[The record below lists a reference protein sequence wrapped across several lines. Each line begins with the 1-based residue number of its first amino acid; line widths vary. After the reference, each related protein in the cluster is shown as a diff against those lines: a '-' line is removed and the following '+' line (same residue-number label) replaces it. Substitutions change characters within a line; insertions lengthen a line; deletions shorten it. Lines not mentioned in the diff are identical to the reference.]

1 MNANSIIKYLLTLD
15 KNEQQ
20 KVFNFLEEKLIIG
33 SLTTQIKEDIKE
45 NRFASGKVCPHCKSN
60 EVSRNGK
67 YKGRRCRS
75 YQYGW
80 G

>member
-45 NRFASGKVCPHCKSN
+45 NRFASG
-60 EVSRNGK
+60 
-67 YKGRRCRS
+67 
-75 YQYGW
+75 
-80 G
+80 

>member
-45 NRFASGKVCPHCKSN
+45 NRFASGKVCPHC
-60 EVSRNGK
+60 
-67 YKGRRCRS
+67 
-75 YQYGW
+75 
-80 G
+80 

>member
-33 SLTTQIKEDIKE
+33 SLTTQIKEDI
-45 NRFASGKVCPHCKSN
+45 
-60 EVSRNGK
+60 
-67 YKGRRCRS
+67 
-75 YQYGW
+75 
-80 G
+80 